1 MESLNL
7 NNLASSLP
15 PSNLAKA
22 EMDLTDNFKAAA
34 LSLTTLYRSSK
45 RTSKRAFNA
54 GYAAAC
60 QDLLLMIQQGVSAG
74 DSSEADGQGVTIGR
88 IMDYVEARLE
98 AIRSREEEEDE
109 DEEKERERERAKPG
123 SSTGSNTAALPK
135 PAPPAV
141 ASKRPLSPAAVS
153 TPPPAPTLN
162 AALSKSKDLA
172 ALAPPTPYTPSTL
185 SANTIAPN
193 SPSPL
198 QQRAAKSRLY
208 TIATGKDPALLAAAP
223 TSFAFDAPATA
234 VLPPLPGDTFDFAP
248 ADVSVGSKR
257 RYNVMMLD
265 GPAVPA
271 PVESGSGPSTR
282 RRTRSARGAALA
294 GSNPQ
299 CLHRQDQNAGADA
312 MDVEE
317 EGRERKRVA
326 RR

>member
-22 EMDLTDNFKAAA
+22 EMDITDNFKAAA

-45 RTSKRAFNA
+45 RTSKRAYNA

-60 QDLLLMIQQGVSAG
+60 RDLLNMIQQGVSAG
-74 DSSEADGQGVTIGR
+74 DSSGSDGQGVAIGH

-109 DEEKERERERAKPG
+109 DEEKERERAGGATGSGPTKPASAG
-123 SSTGSNTAALPK
+123 TATAPVVAPKHPPATPAQIPSSTATARLK
-135 PAPPAV
+135 EM
-141 ASKRPLSPAAVS
+141 AAV
-153 TPPPAPTLN
+153 T
-162 AALSKSKDLA
+162 
-172 ALAPPTPYTPSTL
+172 PPTPYTPSTFTNT
-185 SANTIAPN
+185 SAT
-193 SPSPL
+193 PSPL
-198 QQRAAKSRLY
+198 NINRAVKSRLY
-208 TIATGKDPALLAAAP
+208 AKDPSIISAP
-223 TSFAFDAPATA
+223 PSPFSFEPPTTTVLSPPTEFDVP
-234 VLPPLPGDTFDFAP
+234 
-248 ADVSVGSKR
+248 VGSKR
-257 RYNVMMLD
+257 RHNIMALD
-265 GPAVPA
+265 SPTPTPTEG
-271 PVESGSGPSTR
+271 GPSTR

-294 GSNPQ
+294 ASQ
-299 CLHRQDQNAGADA
+299 EQNLMGDA